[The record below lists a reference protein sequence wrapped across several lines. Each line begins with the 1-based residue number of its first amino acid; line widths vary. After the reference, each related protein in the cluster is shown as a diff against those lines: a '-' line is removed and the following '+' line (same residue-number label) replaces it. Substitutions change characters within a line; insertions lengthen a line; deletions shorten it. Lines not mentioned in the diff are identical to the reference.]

1 MFGLSTVG
9 IIVVVAVSVL
19 TAAFA
24 ADWCLNRNRYCFGIS
39 TFCAAAV
46 LGVVF
51 MIAVDI
57 RCDVLDDYKKTMPFK
72 NPLMV
77 TNSTEDALLVK
88 VRAETMCV
96 SKTFE
101 AVLQPGDV
109 TCFSSSTSGYCVLN
123 VLKHDGGKLDG
134 KYEKLVSEEEMER

>member
-9 IIVVVAVSVL
+9 IIVVVSLSVL

-24 ADWCLNRNRYCFGIS
+24 VDWCLNRNRYCFGIS

-57 RCDVLDDYKKTMPFK
+57 RCDALDDYKKTMPFK

-101 AVLQPGDV
+101 AVL
-109 TCFSSSTSGYCVLN
+109 
-123 VLKHDGGKLDG
+123 
-134 KYEKLVSEEEMER
+134 

>member
-9 IIVVVAVSVL
+9 IIVVVSLSVL
-19 TAAFA
+19 TATFA

-51 MIAVDI
+51 MIAVDT
-57 RCDVLDDYKKTMPFK
+57 RCDVLDDYNKTMPFK
-72 NPLMV
+72 NPLML

-109 TCFSSSTSGYCVLN
+109 TCFSSSTGGYCVLN
-123 VLKHDGGKLDG
+123 MLKHDSGKLDG